1 MNEKILVVDDE
12 LDILELLG
20 SFLTHEGFQVKTA
33 PGGHAA
39 IEIFKSEPFDLVI
52 TDMRMPGMD
61 GLTVMRLLKEM
72 DEDIEVIILTAFAA
86 LDNVIEAFRHKEG
99 AFDYLTKPLDNINEL
114 FVTVTQALDS
124 RRLKIEN
131 KALLKQLQQAK
142 TDLEKRVEEQM
153 RSEKQ
158 IRKSKMLLQSVFD
171 GISDPLIM
179 LDENSTIMMLNK
191 AAVDYF
197 ATDFKKAIGNVCS
210 DVLSSNPAYCEVCNI
225 PSLVLKG
232 QPVSFERKG
241 LVNPSRLEQVVIYP
255 LHEEQNMAQ
264 SAIIRISDITEAKL
278 IERQFMQSEKLASLG
293 LLVSGIAH
301 EINNPN
307 NFIAFNIPILRDYL
321 SEMTPIIDDY
331 ADDHP
336 DCELSG
342 MRYEEF
348 RNDLFKLVGNI
359 EHGSKRIN
367 ATVSTLKEFSRRKDG
382 FEKQQV
388 NLRTVIEK
396 GVAICQSQI
405 KKVVQTFDVN
415 IPQYLPDIYS
425 DPDVIEQLIIN
436 LLINAAQAA
445 DKEES
450 WIKLNVS
457 ESDNRQEQ
465 LIIEINDNGSGM
477 DEATKAKIF
486 DPFFTTK
493 DPGEGTGLGLYIC
506 HSRVEAMGGRIEV
519 DSEKGVGSTF
529 KVILM
534 NEKGTEQNWQLK
546 GGN

>member
-1 MNEKILVVDDE
+1 MNEKILIVDDE
-12 LDILELLG
+12 LDILEMLS
-20 SFLTHEGFQVKTA
+20 SFLTHEGFQVKVA

-52 TDMRMPGMD
+52 SDMRMPGMN
-61 GLTVMRLLKEM
+61 GLTVMRRLKEM

-86 LDNVIEAFRHKEG
+86 LDNVIEAFRHKG

-114 FVTVTQALDS
+114 FVTVTQALAS

-131 KALLKQLQQAK
+131 KALVKQLQEAK
-142 TDLEKRVEEQM
+142 IDLEKRVEEQM
-153 RSEKQ
+153 RTEQQ

-179 LDENSTIMMLNK
+179 LDQNSTVMMLNK
-191 AAVDYF
+191 AAADYYGTGF
-197 ATDFKKAIGNVCS
+197 QKVIGKVCTH
-210 DVLSSNPAYCEVCNI
+210 VLSSNPAYCEFCNI
-225 PSLVLKG
+225 PSLVRKG

-241 LVNPSRLEQVVIYP
+241 LMSPGRLEQVVIYP
-255 LHEEQNMAQ
+255 LHEEQNMMQ

-278 IERQFMQSEKLASLG
+278 MERQLMQSEKLASLG

-321 SEMTPIIDDY
+321 SEMTPIIDAY
-331 ADDHP
+331 AENHP
-336 DCELSG
+336 DYEMSG
-342 MRYEEF
+342 MPYEEF
-348 RNDLFKLVGNI
+348 REDLFKLVGNL

-382 FEKQQV
+382 LEKQQV
-388 NLRTVIEK
+388 NLSTVIEK

-405 KKVVQTFDVN
+405 KKVVQDFHVN
-415 IPQYLPDIYS
+415 IPRNLPDIYS
-425 DPDVIEQLIIN
+425 DPDVIEQVIIN

-445 DKEES
+445 DKEAS
-450 WIKLNVS
+450 WVKLNVS
-457 ESDNRQEQ
+457 GGHNGQEP
-465 LIIEINDNGSGM
+465 LIIEISDNGSGM
-477 DEATKAKIF
+477 DEATKQKIF

-493 DPGEGTGLGLYIC
+493 DLGEGTGLGLYIC
-506 HSRVEAMGGRIEV
+506 YSRVEAMGGRIEV
-519 DSEKGVGSTF
+519 ESEKGAGSMF

-534 NEKGTEQNWQLK
+534 SDREEGLNRQLE
-546 GGN
+546 GGY

>member
-12 LDILELLG
+12 LDILEMLG

-61 GLTVMRLLKEM
+61 GLALMRLLKEM

-86 LDNVIEAFRHKEG
+86 LNNVIEAFRHKG

-131 KALLKQLQQAK
+131 KALLKQLQHAK

-153 RSEKQ
+153 RTEQQ
-158 IRKSKMLLQSVFD
+158 IRKSRALLQSVFD

-191 AAVDYF
+191 AAVDHF
-197 ATDFKKAIGNVCS
+197 ETDFPKAIGNVCS
-210 DVLSSNPAYCEVCNI
+210 DVLSSNPAYCEVCDI

-241 LVNPSRLEQVVIYP
+241 LVNPGRLEQVVIYP
-255 LHEEQNMAQ
+255 LHEEQDMAQ
-264 SAIIRISDITEAKL
+264 SAIIRISDITETKL
-278 IERQFMQSEKLASLG
+278 MERQFMQSEKLASLG

-336 DCELSG
+336 DYELSG

-348 RNDLFKLVGNI
+348 RTDLFKLVGNI

-405 KKVVQTFDVN
+405 KKVVQAFDVT
-415 IPQYLPDIYS
+415 IPQNLPDIYS
-425 DPDVIEQLIIN
+425 DPDVIEQVIIN

-457 ESDNRQEQ
+457 EGDNRQEQ
-465 LIIEINDNGSGM
+465 VIIEISDNGSGM
-477 DEATKAKIF
+477 DEATKEKIF

-493 DPGEGTGLGLYIC
+493 DAGEGTGLGLYIC

-519 DSEKGVGSTF
+519 DSEKG
-529 KVILM
+529 
-534 NEKGTEQNWQLK
+534 
-546 GGN
+546 GGQ